1 MFLWSFVLQVCFC
14 MSLIAAT
21 RAEGELVCFDYI
33 LIIFFAIC
41 CVLCFALCCVLCFA
55 LHCVL
60 CFVLCCVYS
69 LYCVFVFCYVLSFVM
84 FCLLCFCFVFLFLLR
99 FLFCCVCVFQW
110 FCDKSHI
117 IDKMPLKAKNEVNDI
132 DASEQDIVKAFTTLS
147 WEWSRKVIHWKRGFN
162 TFELWEPQSEIKLD
176 CMAPKMSPKRWQTK

>member
-1 MFLWSFVLQVCFC
+1 MKFCFASLFLHVTHRSYPSRRRACLFWLYSYYFFLQYVAYCALHYVVF
-14 MSLIAAT
+14 
-21 RAEGELVCFDYI
+21 
-33 LIIFFAIC
+33 
-41 CVLCFALCCVLCFA
+41 CVLHCIVF
-55 LHCVL
+55 CVL
-60 CFVLCCVYS
+60 CFV
-69 LYCVFVFCYVLSFVM
+69 VFTVCIVFLSFVM